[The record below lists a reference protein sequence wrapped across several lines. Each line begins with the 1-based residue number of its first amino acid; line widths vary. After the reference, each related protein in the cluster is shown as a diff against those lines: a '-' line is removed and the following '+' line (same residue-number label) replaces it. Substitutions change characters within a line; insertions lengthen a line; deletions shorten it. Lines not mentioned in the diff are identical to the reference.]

1 MSEVLITGSEGFVGQ
16 HLWKELERSDYTVRG
31 TTLCAPETGLPNGVY
46 ECNILEK
53 ESLNNLVASLKPDVI
68 FHLAAQAKTGLSFS
82 QPQTTFEINTIGTIN
97 LLEAIRSI
105 ENYTPKIL
113 IVGTAE
119 EYGPVPVT
127 ELPITEESNLNPQN
141 PYAISKVANW
151 FLARQYTKSFGF
163 DIVYVTPF
171 NHIFTGDLSARRDF
185 SDVRDIVRA
194 YRLLIEKAK
203 AGERFV
209 ISSGHSIPVKDVVD
223 TLLSLAK
230 VRIEHRI
237 DPKRNRPLDIA
248 DLYGSHDKLTQ
259 VTGWEPEIPLE
270 KTLSDLLDWYRGQE

>member
-1 MSEVLITGSEGFVGQ
+1 M
-16 HLWKELERSDYTVRG
+16 
-31 TTLCAPETGLPNGVY
+31 
-46 ECNILEK
+46 
-53 ESLNNLVASLKPDVI
+53 
-68 FHLAAQAKTGLSFS
+68 
-82 QPQTTFEINTIGTIN
+82 
-97 LLEAIRSI
+97 
-105 ENYTPKIL
+105 
-113 IVGTAE
+113 
-119 EYGPVPVT
+119 
-127 ELPITEESNLNPQN
+127 
-141 PYAISKVANW
+141 
-151 FLARQYTKSFGF
+151 
-163 DIVYVTPF
+163 
-171 NHIFTGDLSARRDF
+171 
-185 SDVRDIVRA
+185 RDIVRA

>member
-1 MSEVLITGSEGFVGQ
+1 M
-16 HLWKELERSDYTVRG
+16 
-31 TTLCAPETGLPNGVY
+31 
-46 ECNILEK
+46 
-53 ESLNNLVASLKPDVI
+53 
-68 FHLAAQAKTGLSFS
+68 
-82 QPQTTFEINTIGTIN
+82 
-97 LLEAIRSI
+97 
-105 ENYTPKIL
+105 
-113 IVGTAE
+113 
-119 EYGPVPVT
+119 
-127 ELPITEESNLNPQN
+127 NPQN

-171 NHIFTGDLSARRDF
+171 NHTGPGQGAGFLAPDVANQIVEAENGIRDPVIFTGDLSARRDF